1 MNKTAVPLILSSLQ
15 PISAFKRQ
23 NQAMSF
29 VIRSLFSGYLDHI
42 LTTGLTIIFRQT
54 SEANCSLIS
63 FEKYSIQRTAS
74 NLFSDND
81 PFLTSA
87 SILCI
92 RQYLR
97 KAPLW
102 SSGFA
107 RKPQYTPQGVKVSH
121 TLFHAVASLL
131 ILSFDICGEALLS
144 LRFSP
149 PEDVSLWE

>member
-81 PFLTSA
+81 PFLTSD
-87 SILCI
+87 SVN
-92 RQYLR
+92 
-97 KAPLW
+97 PLH
-102 SSGFA
+102 SAIFA
-107 RKPQYTPQGVKVSH
+107 QGAA
-121 TLFHAVASLL
+121 LEQR
-131 ILSFDICGEALLS
+131 ICTQTAIYPSRSKG
-144 LRFSP
+144 
-149 PEDVSLWE
+149 